1 MSSRIASL
9 FSPGGT
15 THHTQLALWLLLCC
29 LLIAAMVVLGGVT
42 RLTRSGLSIVEWA
55 PISGVL
61 PPLTD
66 TQWEQA
72 FADYQRFPEYQKLNR
87 GMRLA
92 EFKSIFWMEYAHR
105 LLGRL
110 IGIAFLLPFA
120 YFLLRR
126 RIDSGLA
133 LRLAALFTLGA
144 AQGLLGWI
152 MVKSGL
158 VNEPRVSPY
167 RLSAHLA
174 LAVLIY
180 GYALWLALGLLWP
193 RARNASVPELR
204 RLGLAVTAL
213 VCLMIV
219 SGGFVAG
226 TRAGFA
232 FNSFP
237 LMNGHL
243 IPPGVLALTPFWRN
257 FFENIATVQLDH
269 RLLAYALCLAVGF
282 FWYRLQRADVDRRT
296 RMAAHALLAML
307 GLQVALGIS
316 TLLLIVPT
324 ALAAAHQAGAL
335 AVLTI
340 ALFLNHELRRHP
352 PHHGTTNI
360 AGG

>member
-9 FSPGGT
+9 FSPGGA
-15 THHTQLALWLLLCC
+15 THHRQLALWLLACC
-29 LLIAAMVVLGGVT
+29 LLIYAMVTLGGVT

-61 PPLTD
+61 PPLTEA
-66 TQWEQA
+66 QWERA

-87 GMRLA
+87 GMELA
-92 EFKSIFWMEYAHR
+92 EFKSIFWIEYTHR

-126 RIDSGLA
+126 RIAGGLA
-133 LRLAALFTLGA
+133 LKLGALFALGA

-167 RLSAHLA
+167 RLTAHLA

-180 GYALWLALGLLWP
+180 GYALWLAFGLLWP
-193 RARNASVPELR
+193 QVRNAGNSGLR
-204 RLGLAVTAL
+204 RLGFAVTAL

-237 LMNGHL
+237 LMDGHL

-257 FFENIATVQLDH
+257 LFENIATVQLDH
-269 RLLAYALCLAVGF
+269 RILAYALCLAVAI
-282 FWYRLQRADVDRRT
+282 FWFRLQRADVGRRT
-296 RMAAHALLAML
+296 RMASHGLLVML
-307 GLQVALGIS
+307 GLQVALGIF
-316 TLLLIVPT
+316 TLLLIVPM

-340 ALFLNHELRRHP
+340 ALFLNHELRRCP
-352 PHHGTTNI
+352 PTT
-360 AGG
+360 GP

>member
-1 MSSRIASL
+1 
-9 FSPGGT
+9 
-15 THHTQLALWLLLCC
+15 
-29 LLIAAMVVLGGVT
+29 MVVLGGVT

-55 PISGVL
+55 PASGVI
-61 PPLTD
+61 PPLTQV
-66 TQWEQA
+66 QWEEA
-72 FADYQRFPEYQKLNR
+72 FANYQRFPEYQQLNR
-87 GMRLA
+87 GMQLA
-92 EFKSIFWMEYAHR
+92 EFKSIFWIEYTHR

-110 IGIAFLLPFA
+110 IGVAFLLPFA

-126 RIDSGLA
+126 RIDRRLG
-133 LRLAALFTLGA
+133 LRLVAIFALGA

-158 VNEPRVSPY
+158 VDEPRVSPY
-167 RLSAHLA
+167 RLTTHLA

-180 GYALWLALGLLWP
+180 GYALWVALGLLWP
-193 RARNASVPELR
+193 RARNADVPELR

-213 VCLMIV
+213 LCLMIV

-237 LMNGHL
+237 LMNEHF
-243 IPPGVLALTPFWRN
+243 IPPGVLALTPLWRN

-269 RLLAYALCLAVGF
+269 RLLAYALCVVVAL
-282 FWYRLQRADVDRRT
+282 FWYRLQRAELDRRT
-296 RMAAHALLAML
+296 RMASHVLLAAL
-307 GLQVALGIS
+307 GLQVALGVS
-316 TLLLIVPT
+316 TLLLVVPT

-335 AVLTI
+335 ALLTA

-352 PHHGTTNI
+352 PAPGC
-360 AGG
+360 